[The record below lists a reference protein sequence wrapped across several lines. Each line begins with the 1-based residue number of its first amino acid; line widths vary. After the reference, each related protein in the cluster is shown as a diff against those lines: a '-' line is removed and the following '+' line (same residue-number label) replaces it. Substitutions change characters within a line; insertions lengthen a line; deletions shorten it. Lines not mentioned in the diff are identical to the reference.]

1 MLTTEQILNAKFTPV
16 SKGTYSA
23 EEVDAFLNTVA
34 ASYENSLNNN
44 QELIKKISILADK
57 IESYRNDEE
66 AIKLALLDAHKMADN
81 VNKTAKEK
89 ADTLVSEA
97 EGRAKIILDGANR
110 QSAQMID
117 DAKEKAKEIVDNA
130 RTAVAS
136 LTERAQIETDNT
148 IAEAKQ
154 KAAEIVANA
163 EEKGR
168 EIIGTSKQSYEFYSA
183 ELEKIQAET
192 SKFKA
197 TIEEICKGQLNLLGD
212 IPGSFAAVVSAAASI
227 PAVAPV
233 IAEEPAAEDAAEEII
248 EEPVEEAAEVVAEE
262 PVADAFDEIIE
273 EINDAEPVE
282 DIPEVEAEAEAEPEE
297 EHDESALAL
306 MAEING
312 LAADVMNVVEEP
324 VYAEPVYE
332 EEFAPEEEYA
342 PQEIIP
348 EEDEEDDLFG
358 MIDDVSFDNISEPD
372 SIPSSLDDLVPEVS
386 FAAEE
391 AEDDFAADIEDDFSQ
406 DLQLDETDDG
416 DDEFGGFQI
425 DLDSIADDDDDDD
438 ITSLFDSLFDD

>member
-23 EEVDAFLNTVA
+23 EEVDSFLNTVA

-66 AIKLALLDAHKMADN
+66 AIKLALLDAHKMAEN
-81 VNKTAKEK
+81 VNKSATEK
-89 ADTLVSEA
+89 AETLVSEA

-148 IAEAKQ
+148 IAEAKK

-212 IPGSFAAVVSAAASI
+212 IPGSFAAVVSAAAAI
-227 PAVAPV
+227 PVTAP
-233 IAEEPAAEDAAEEII
+233 E
-248 EEPVEEAAEVVAEE
+248 VEEAAEEIAEDVVEETAEVAEE

-273 EINDAEPVE
+273 EINDAEPVA
-282 DIPEVEAEAEAEPEE
+282 EVDVAEVSEE

-312 LAADVMNVVEEP
+312 LAADVMNVVEETP
-324 VYAEPVYE
+324 VAEEAYEDEIAFE
-332 EEFAPEEEYA
+332 EEFASEEELA
-342 PQEIIP
+342 AS
-348 EEDEEDDLFG
+348 EDDDDDLFSL
-358 MIDDVSFDNISEPD
+358 IEDVEFDGVAEPD
-372 SIPSSLDDLVPEVS
+372 SIPASLDDLVPDAA
-386 FAAEE
+386 FDAAEE
-391 AEDDFAADIEDDFSQ
+391 DEIFTPAFADEIEEEIQQ
-406 DLQLDETDDG
+406 DESD
-416 DDEFGGFQI
+416 DDEFEGFQI
-425 DLDSIADDDDDDD
+425 DLDSISDDNDDDDD